1 MRDLLEAQGLY
12 IFGTLT
18 SKPQP
23 LTIDNVDFY
32 PIPFVHKDTISAVF
46 QKSFSNY
53 EQAFLQ
59 LTDHIRSQKRENRQM
74 VLAHAF
80 VNGAK
85 VCESDRFAHI
95 GGTDLISK
103 DIFYDID
110 YVALGHLHRPQKIA
124 EHIRYSGS
132 LCPYTFSETAAKE
145 VVLIDSETM
154 DIKSL
159 PIAPLHPMT
168 TIAGSYETVC
178 EQLLK
183 HQEDYVKIIL
193 EDQGISFELLE
204 LFKERC
210 PYLLTLSS
218 NLQEQREAVTLQ
230 ANDLD
235 TLSDEAIV
243 KQFFMDYFN
252 REVTAEES
260 DWLKQAK
267 GSEFI
272 CG

>member
-1 MRDLLEAQGLY
+1 
-12 IFGTLT
+12 
-18 SKPQP
+18 
-23 LTIDNVDFY
+23 
-32 PIPFVHKDTISAVF
+32 
-46 QKSFSNY
+46 
-53 EQAFLQ
+53 
-59 LTDHIRSQKRENRQM
+59 
-74 VLAHAF
+74 
-80 VNGAK
+80 
-85 VCESDRFAHI
+85 
-95 GGTDLISK
+95 
-103 DIFYDID
+103 
-110 YVALGHLHRPQKIA
+110 
-124 EHIRYSGS
+124 
-132 LCPYTFSETAAKE
+132 
-145 VVLIDSETM
+145 
-154 DIKSL
+154 
-159 PIAPLHPMT
+159 MT
-168 TIAGSYETVC
+168 TITGSYQTVC
-178 EQLLK
+178 EQLHK